1 VTAQAVP
8 PVVEFVGVVRA
19 YPGPPPVPALRRAD
33 LVIGAG
39 EYVAVVG
46 PSGSGKS
53 TFLNVVGLLD
63 RPDAG
68 VYRLDGIDTAT
79 LAERDRTA
87 LRGRRIGFVFQA
99 FHLVRHRSVLDN
111 VTLALLYTG
120 VSRRSRAGLALASL
134 ERVGIAHRAHA
145 MAGHLSGGEAQRV
158 AIARALVNRPSM
170 LLCDEPTGNLDS
182 ANAQAVLA
190 QIDELN
196 AEGLTVLMV
205 SHDQQV
211 AGRARRSIL
220 IKDGV
225 LGELAE

>member
-1 VTAQAVP
+1 
-8 PVVEFVGVVRA
+8 VEFVGVVRA

>member
-1 VTAQAVP
+1 VNVLPDPAP
-8 PVVEFVGVVRA
+8 PVVEFAGVVRS
-19 YPGPPPVPALRRAD
+19 YPGPPPVLALRRAD
-33 LVIGAG
+33 LVIQAG

-63 RPDAG
+63 RPDDG

-79 LAERDRTA
+79 LPERDRTA

-99 FHLVRHRSVLDN
+99 FHLVRHRSVVEN
-111 VTLALLYTG
+111 VTMPLVYTG
-120 VSRRSRAGLALASL
+120 VSRRARAGIALAAL
-134 ERVGIAHRAHA
+134 ERVGMAHRAGA

-158 AIARALVNRPSM
+158 AIARALVNKPSM

-182 ANAQAVLA
+182 ANASAVMA

-196 AEGLTVLMV
+196 AAGLTVLMV

-211 AGRARRSIL
+211 AGRAQRSVL
-220 IKDGV
+220 IRD
-225 LGELAE
+225 GELEG